1 MSGFV
6 DERFGGKVSGVGQE
20 RRNCGEVVAGLPTIL
35 TLTKSDWPG
44 WGGVLAVNAGK
55 EIRGA
60 GVPAVAV
67 DVAGCLA
74 VNSVE
79 SSRYA
84 GEGEPTMGMQKLVAE
99 RVGHGIP
106 AGSNSPVRLG
116 AESLQMVLACHPG
129 TDVEFQPRRG
139 RRCSWRLRGYF
150 QPLPTCA
157 DYLCSRWKGR
167 EVQSWRS

>member
-44 WGGVLAVNAGK
+44 RGGVLAVNAGK
-55 EIRGA
+55 EILGA
-60 GVPAVAV
+60 GVPAVEV

-79 SSRYA
+79 SSRCS
-84 GEGEPTMGMQKLVAE
+84 GKSKSTMEMQKLVAE

-106 AGSNSPVRLG
+106 AGSNGPVRLG
-116 AESLQMVLACHPG
+116 AESLQTVLACNPG
-129 TDVEFQPRRG
+129 MDVECQPRLG
-139 RRCSWRLRGYF
+139 RRCSSCIRGYF
-150 QPLPTCA
+150 PPLPTCA
-157 DYLCSRWKGR
+157 DYLCSRWKGS
-167 EVQSWRS
+167 EVQSCRS